1 VCGHGRAPIIASRQC
16 RAQRWPH
23 TCAAARRRARRR
35 RRRRAGAGGAAAA
48 CIHASISFW
57 LYHNKNLKLQQN

>member
-1 VCGHGRAPIIASRQC
+1 VRSAGRTRAPPR
-16 RAQRWPH
+16 
-23 TCAAARRRARRR
+23 AARGGGGGARAR
-35 RRRRAGAGGAAAA
+35 AGGGGAAA